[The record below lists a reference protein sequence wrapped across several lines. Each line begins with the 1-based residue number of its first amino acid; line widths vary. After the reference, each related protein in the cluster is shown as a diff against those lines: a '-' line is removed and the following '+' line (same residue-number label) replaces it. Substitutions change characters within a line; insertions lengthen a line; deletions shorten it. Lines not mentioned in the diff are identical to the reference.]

1 MEAMRPFM
9 IIADFETSTN
19 SSNQV
24 KPYSFAMVIHF
35 IYNINNNKLSHYTG
49 NNCLNEF
56 FEQLINHVDHI
67 GKITAKTTLQS
78 NPKAYISNPINRICL
93 IWNDPIKTENNAHG
107 YRYYCKKQDTYT
119 DLNMVVL
126 IRKNKRLLY
135 YFIMVQNLI
144 LDQLSNIWRVN
155 V

>member
-1 MEAMRPFM
+1 MQPFM

-19 SSNQV
+19 SSDKV
-24 KPYSFAMVIHF
+24 KPYSFAMVTHC
-35 IYNINNNKLSHYTG
+35 IYDINNNKLRHYTG
-49 NNCLNEF
+49 NNYLNKF

-67 GKITAKTTLQS
+67 DKIYAKPTPHS
-78 NPKAYISNPINRICL
+78 NTKVCKSNPINPICL
-93 IWNDPIKTENNAHG
+93 ICNYPIKTENNAHG

-144 LDQLSNIWRVN
+144 LD
-155 V
+155 